1 MKNYQI
7 PKILFVGGGSGG
19 HLSIIKGLIDYLAEN
34 GCNYKNNIMVVGSKL
49 GMINDPGPS
58 LDEKYIP
65 KLGVTYKF
73 IRSGKLHRALK
84 LQTFKLVWGVVPGFF
99 DAKKILQQFR
109 PDIVFATGGYV
120 IVPMVLAAKLMRIKI
135 VLHEQ
140 TMTAGLANRIASH
153 LADKIFISFKESEA
167 YYPKHKTVLTGNI
180 IRKEVFDNRI
190 DKARHSVL
198 ISVLEEAKETK
209 RDVLYITGGSLGA
222 HKVNMAILKD
232 LEMYLGTF
240 TLVWQTGDNQLHKDY
255 EQIQTKVNTLNKELR
270 ARVYVTKFIN
280 EEIGHILHVAKYVI
294 CRPGANTLLEL
305 AALNKPAIM
314 VPLWVT
320 SKNDQLQNAKWYVD
334 NFAGAIIKEKDLN
347 FANVMR
353 QISGFGKN
361 DKPVR
366 SKVDYADAAERVFVQ
381 LRKIVS

>member
-65 KLGVTYKF
+65 QLGVPYRF
-73 IRSGKLHRALK
+73 IRSGKFHRALK

-99 DAKKILQQFR
+99 DAKKILQEFR

-140 TMTAGLANRIASH
+140 TMTAGLANKIASH
-153 LADKIFISFKESEA
+153 FADKIFISFKESES
-167 YYPKHKTVLTGNI
+167 YYPKYKTVLTGNI
-180 IRKEVFDNRI
+180 IRKEIFD
-190 DKARHSVL
+190 DKIEKASHAVL
-198 ISVLEEAKETK
+198 INLMEEAKEAK
-209 RDVLYITGGSLGA
+209 RDVIYITGGSLGA
-222 HKVNMAILKD
+222 HKVNMAILKE
-232 LEMYLGTF
+232 LETYLEIF

-255 EQIQTKVNTLNKELR
+255 EQIQTKISTLNNELKS
-270 ARVYVTKFIN
+270 RVFVTKYVN
-280 EEIGHILHVAKYVI
+280 DEIGYILHNTKYVI

-305 AALNKPAIM
+305 AALGKPAIM

-320 SKNDQLQNAKWYVD
+320 SKNDQLQNAKWYAD
-334 NFAGAIIKEKDLN
+334 NFAGGIIKEKNLN
-347 FANVMR
+347 FTNVMR
-353 QISGFGKN
+353 QISGFEKN
-361 DKPVR
+361 DKPVH